1 VAWNEAMVGDFEAGK
16 EFYAKA
22 FDFTYEDMSAEGMKY
37 AVFSVPGGE
46 RQAGG
51 VGAVE
56 GGQPPYWAVT
66 FTVEDTDAA
75 VQRVRDAG
83 GQVLTEPFDF
93 EFGRIAIVTG
103 PDAES
108 FGVIAPP
115 AE

>member
-1 VAWNEAMVGDFEAGK
+1 M
-16 EFYAKA
+16 
-22 FDFTYEDMSAEGMKY
+22 
-37 AVFSVPGGE
+37 
-46 RQAGG
+46 
-51 VGAVE
+51 
-56 GGQPPYWAVT
+56 T

-83 GQVLTEPFDF
+83 GQVVTEPFDF

-115 AE
+115 KE